1 MQAASADSVA
11 SAGSTRAAETP
22 AQGAL
27 ALGPSGAKWPL
38 LPAPPAGLA
47 VLPPS
52 LSRVKGADI
61 VGIDICAVVDRRSG
75 ATPATPEDL
84 EETGR
89 QISAAGRRWL
99 GLKVDQWDLPALR
112 AAAAR
117 AEQEFGGV
125 DILFA
130 NAGIQS
136 FHPLLEMEDADWSIT
151 IDTNLTGSAN
161 AVRAFAPHIVKRG
174 GGGGCAGFRAPASR
188 GRGQS
193 RRPPGCEAIPPAPL
207 ARLRSTRRRDRRRRI
222 ARLRRETRTRPAA
235 TARSRPCRRSCA
247 SPCRQETPR
256 GGGRAGSRR

>member
-1 MQAASADSVA
+1 MTTGASAMTEGTFGAGILRGKVA
-11 SAGSTRAAETP
+11 VITGAARGIGRATAV
-22 AQGAL
+22 AL
-27 ALGPSGAKWPL
+27 A
-38 LPAPPAGLA
+38 
-47 VLPPS
+47 
-52 LSRVKGADI
+52 REGADVI
-61 VGIDICAVVDRRSG
+61 GVDICAMVDPRSG
-75 ATPATPEDL
+75 VAPSTPEDL

-89 QISAAGRRWL
+89 LVGAAGRRWL